1 MKLKL
6 YFVLIILLT
15 IIFSNNI
22 NVNAQAERKVLFEKW
37 TSSTCGPCASQNPYW
52 HQWANQYWDTITTVA
67 YHVGWPNS
75 PPLDPMYLHNPTQSY
90 DRRYYYGVNAVP
102 CAWVDGVINTG
113 GCAGC
118 SYSNTPTC
126 LTAYFQQRRQV
137 ASPLSVNVV
146 DTRVPGDSIRANVTV
161 TILSNLPSGN
171 YYLRVMAIER
181 IITYTS
187 PPGSNGE
194 TMFPDVFRHSYPTSQ
209 GTSITTTAGTYNYI
223 FTYKR
228 DPVWVDSMIYT
239 LAFVQ
244 NDANKEMLN
253 SGRPANITVTGKQTY
268 SNEVPGNF
276 ALMQN
281 YPNPFNPS
289 TYIAFTVPKDVYVN
303 LKVYDILG
311 NEVKTLVDGNH
322 KAGTYNI
329 FFDGSDLASGVYLYK
344 LTAGDYAETKKMM
357 LIK

>member
-1 MKLKL
+1 MKFKL
-6 YFVLIILLT
+6 YFVFILLFAVT
-15 IIFSNNI
+15 LSNTI
-22 NVNAQAERKVLFEKW
+22 NVNAQSQRKVLFEKW
-37 TSSTCGPCASQNPYW
+37 TSSTCPPCASQNPYW

-67 YHVGWPNS
+67 YHVGWPS
-75 PPLDPMYLHNPTQSY
+75 PGNDPMYLLNPTQSY

-113 GCAGC
+113 GCASC
-118 SYSNTPTC
+118 SYSNTSGC
-126 LTAYFQQRRQV
+126 LTAYFQQRRLV
-137 ASPLSVNVV
+137 ATPLSVNVV
-146 DTRVPGDSIRANVTV
+146 DSRISGDSIRANVTV

-181 IITYTS
+181 IISYTS
-187 PPGSNGE
+187 PPGTNGE
-194 TMFPDVFRHSYPTSQ
+194 MMFPDVFRASYPTSL
-209 GTSITTTAGTYNYI
+209 GTSISSTAGTYNFQ

-228 DPVWVDSMIYT
+228 NPVWVDSMIYT

-244 NDANKEMLN
+244 NDANHEVFN
-253 SGRPANITVTGKQTY
+253 SGRPANINITGKQTY
-268 SNEVPGNF
+268 SNEIPGSF
-276 ALMQN
+276 TLMQN

-289 TYIAFTVPKDVYVN
+289 TFIAFTVPKDVYVS

-329 FFDGSDLASGVYLYK
+329 FFDGSELSSGIYLYK
-344 LTAGDYAETKKMM
+344 LRAGDFTETKKMM
-357 LIK
+357 LVK